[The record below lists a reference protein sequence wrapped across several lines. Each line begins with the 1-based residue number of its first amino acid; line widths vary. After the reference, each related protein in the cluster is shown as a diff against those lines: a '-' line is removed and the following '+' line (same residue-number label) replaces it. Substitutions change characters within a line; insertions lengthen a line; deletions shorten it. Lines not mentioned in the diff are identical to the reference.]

1 MNSQALIFFW
11 SASYIFDNILNIKIE
26 MIYKILIIVNDDEFK
41 ETDISIIDVS
51 YYYLYQNT
59 AFKAHDYRID
69 MIGNNKYHWE
79 DIEYL
84 KIFDT

>member
-1 MNSQALIFFW
+1 
-11 SASYIFDNILNIKIE
+11 

-41 ETDISIIDVS
+41 ETDISIIVVS

-69 MIGNNKYHWE
+69 MIGNNKYH
-79 DIEYL
+79 
-84 KIFDT
+84 